1 MSVSTD
7 SRQSQREPLFT
18 EDVEAFD
25 LYTISSAEVVTRIND
40 LMKTFAADHG
50 M

>member
-1 MSVSTD
+1 MTFKPPEEGEFHPAAD
-7 SRQSQREPLFT
+7 N
-18 EDVEAFD
+18 VEAFD